1 MFTAQ
6 VVLELDWLDTI
17 RAAAEVLPEVVARYV
32 RRDIRPFVSQWVDK
46 TLRREPG
53 PVVYPFVWASER
65 QRRAFFATDG
75 FGHGIPYQRS
85 HAYVHSWHVRADYT
99 DTFSGIAVYSDSPSA
114 DFVGGRQQQPGHVQT
129 GWPNA
134 VEVIQVIS
142 IETNDRLEDGLPSVL
157 DGWWE
162 EHVP

>member
-1 MFTAQ
+1 MFSAEVALDTA
-6 VVLELDWLDTI
+6 WLDLI
-17 RAAAEVLPEVVARYV
+17 RAAAEVLPEVVNRYV

-53 PVVYPFVWASER
+53 PVAYPFLWASEK

-75 FGHGIPYQRS
+75 FGQGIPYRRRRR
-85 HAYVHSWHVRADYT
+85 YIHSWHVEGDYT
-99 DTFSGIAVYSDSPSA
+99 DTFSGIAVTSDSPVA
-114 DFVGGRQQQPGHVQT
+114 EFVGGRRQQPGHVQT

-142 IETNDRLEDGLPSVL
+142 LETNDWIEQGLPIVL
-157 DGWWE
+157 NGWWQE
-162 EHVP
+162 YAA

>member
-6 VVLELDWLDTI
+6 VALDPAWLGLI
-17 RAAAEVLPEVVARYV
+17 QQAAQDIPDVISWYV

-53 PVVYPFVWASER
+53 PVAYPFLWASEK

-75 FGHGIPYQRS
+75 FGSGIPYQRS
-85 HAYVHSWHVRADYT
+85 HAYIHSWHVQADYT
-99 DTFSGIAVYSDSPSA
+99 DTFSGIAVYSDSPVVE
-114 DFVGGRQQQPGHVQT
+114 FVGGRQQQPGHVQT
-129 GWPNA
+129 GWANA
-134 VEVIQVIS
+134 IEVIQVIS
-142 IETNDRLEDGLPSVL
+142 LETNDRIEVGLPSVL

-162 EHVP
+162 ERVA

>member
-6 VVLELDWLDTI
+6 VALDTVWLDDI
-17 RAAAEVLPEVVARYV
+17 REAVGILPGVVNRYV
-32 RRDIRPFVSQWVDK
+32 RREIRPFVSQWVDK

-53 PVVYPFVWASER
+53 PVSYPYLWESLR
-65 QRRAFFATDG
+65 QMRAYFATDG
-75 FGHGIPYQRS
+75 FGHGIPYRRT
-85 HAYVHSWHVRADYT
+85 HGYVHSWHVIADYT
-99 DTFSGIAVYSDSPSA
+99 DTFSGIAVFSDSPSA
-114 DFVGGRQQQPGHVQT
+114 DFVGGRRQQPGHVQT

-142 IETNDRLEDGLPSVL
+142 IETNDRLEAGLPIVL

-162 EHVP
+162 ERVP